1 MANTEKNSDSSSQSA
16 FCPRRAARFQ
26 GNVPALENAFPSRLR
41 RVYRFSLV
49 TVLQEFKQLAERMST
64 GGNGNPFSPCSAK
77 KKKETHVPVPFI
89 ARDKFEARAWR
100 LLEGT
105 RTLSLFS

>member
-1 MANTEKNSDSSSQSA
+1 MANTEKNSDSSSQST

-49 TVLQEFKQLAERMST
+49 TVLQEFKQLAERIST

-77 KKKETHVPVPFI
+77 KKKKKRKCMCPF
-89 ARDKFEARAWR
+89 
-100 LLEGT
+100 
-105 RTLSLFS
+105 LS